1 MAQRF
6 LAYPLIQAIRNKPSS
21 VEEYVGITFRM
32 TILKPCYRKARLK
45 CHRIMKIEDRTP
57 SPKHKR
63 SSRVWP
69 HYEVSRMLEAIECL
83 HAQDSLTTFHLGV
96 FKAIAG
102 LVEDVEITMD
112 RIPIV
117 DGKLESR
124 HTQEG
129 FVTQEQQSLLVKLIP
144 QNPMLPA
151 VAHGARGLMTITD
164 FVTQREFER
173 TGLYNEVWRPYNIR
187 FEWAIPLELR
197 GNVVMVTVNRGSRF
211 LPDEVEKLRLLSP
224 HLTRA
229 HLKAQ
234 TLTRLQGLASEV
246 PRPELLRVLGLTMQE
261 SHIMHWLIQG
271 KRNSEIASILSSKT
285 RTVQKHVQN
294 IFSKLGVETRT
305 AAALLALENCAERQI
320 ASRS

>member
-1 MAQRF
+1 
-6 LAYPLIQAIRNKPSS
+6 
-21 VEEYVGITFRM
+21 
-32 TILKPCYRKARLK
+32 
-45 CHRIMKIEDRTP
+45 MKTEDRTL

-63 SSRVWP
+63 SCRTWP
-69 HYEVSRMLEAIECL
+69 HYEVSQLLDAIECL
-83 HAQDSLTTFHLGV
+83 HAEESLTTFHLGA
-96 FKAIAG
+96 FKAIAA
-102 LVEDVEITMD
+102 LVEDVELTMD
-112 RIPIV
+112 RIPLV

-144 QNPMLPA
+144 QNPLLPA
-151 VAHGARGLMTITD
+151 VSHGARGLMTITD

-211 LPDEVEKLRLLSP
+211 LPGEVQKLRLLSP
-224 HLTRA
+224 HLAQA

-234 TLTRLQGLASEV
+234 TLARLQGLASEV
-246 PRPELLRVLGLTMQE
+246 PRPALLRKLGLTTQE

-294 IFSKLGVETRT
+294 IFNKLGVETRT
-305 AAALLALENCAERQI
+305 AAALLALENCAGRQT
-320 ASRS
+320 ALRG

>member
-1 MAQRF
+1 
-6 LAYPLIQAIRNKPSS
+6 
-21 VEEYVGITFRM
+21 M
-32 TILKPCYRKARLK
+32 TISKRCYRKARQNMLVAK
-45 CHRIMKIEDRTP
+45 KTNDRTL

-63 SSRVWP
+63 FSRAWP
-69 HYEVSRMLEAIECL
+69 HHEVSRLLDAIECV
-83 HAQDSLTTFHLGV
+83 HAQDHLTTFHLGV
-96 FKAIAG
+96 FEAIAA
-102 LVEDVEITMD
+102 LVENVELTMD
-112 RIPIV
+112 RIPLA

-151 VAHGARGLMTITD
+151 VSHGARGLMTITD

-211 LPDEVEKLRLLSP
+211 LPDEVQKLRLLSP
-224 HLTRA
+224 HLAQA
-229 HLKAQ
+229 HMKAQ
-234 TLTRLQGLASEV
+234 TLTRLQGLGPEV
-246 PRPELLRVLGLTMQE
+246 PRPELLRNLGLTMQE
-261 SHIMHWLIQG
+261 AHVMHWLIQG

-294 IFSKLGVETRT
+294 IFNKLGVETRT
-305 AAALLALENCAERQI
+305 AAALLALENCAKRQI
-320 ASRS
+320 ALRI

>member
-1 MAQRF
+1 
-6 LAYPLIQAIRNKPSS
+6 
-21 VEEYVGITFRM
+21 
-32 TILKPCYRKARLK
+32 
-45 CHRIMKIEDRTP
+45 MKTEDQTL

-63 SSRVWP
+63 SCRAWP
-69 HYEVSRMLEAIECL
+69 HYEVSRLLDAIECI
-83 HAQDSLTTFHLGV
+83 HAQDNLTTFHLGV
-96 FKAIAG
+96 FKAIAA
-102 LVEDVEITMD
+102 LVEDVELTMD
-112 RIPIV
+112 RIPLV

-151 VAHGARGLMTITD
+151 VSHGARGLMTITD

-197 GNVVMVTVNRGSRF
+197 GNVVMVTVNRGSRL
-211 LPDEVEKLRLLSP
+211 LPSEVQTLRLLSP
-224 HLTRA
+224 HLAQA

-234 TLTRLQGLASEV
+234 NLARLQGFASEV
-246 PRPELLRVLGLTMQE
+246 PPPALLRHLGLTTQE
-261 SHIMHWLIQG
+261 SYIMHWLIQG

-294 IFSKLGVETRT
+294 IFNKLGVETRT
-305 AAALLALENCAERQI
+305 AAALLALENCPKGR
-320 ASRS
+320 

>member
-1 MAQRF
+1 
-6 LAYPLIQAIRNKPSS
+6 
-21 VEEYVGITFRM
+21 
-32 TILKPCYRKARLK
+32 
-45 CHRIMKIEDRTP
+45 MKTEDRTL

-63 SSRVWP
+63 SCRAWP
-69 HYEVSRMLEAIECL
+69 HYEVSRLLDAIECI
-83 HAQDSLTTFHLGV
+83 HAQDNLTTFHLGV
-96 FKAIAG
+96 FKAIAA
-102 LVEDVEITMD
+102 LVQDVELTMD
-112 RIPIV
+112 RIPLV

-129 FVTQEQQSLLVKLIP
+129 VVTQEQQSLLVKLIP

-151 VAHGARGLMTITD
+151 VSHGARGLMTITD

-211 LPDEVEKLRLLSP
+211 LPGEVQKLRLLSP
-224 HLTRA
+224 HLAQA

-234 TLTRLQGLASEV
+234 TLARLQGCASEV
-246 PRPELLRVLGLTMQE
+246 PRPALLRNLGLTMQE

-271 KRNSEIASILSSKT
+271 KRNSEIASILGSKT

-294 IFSKLGVETRT
+294 IFNKLGVETRT
-305 AAALLALENCAERQI
+305 AAALLALENCAER
-320 ASRS
+320 

>member
-1 MAQRF
+1 MKTESRT
-6 LAYPLIQAIRNKPSS
+6 LSS
-21 VEEYVGITFRM
+21 KT
-32 TILKPCYRKARLK
+32 
-45 CHRIMKIEDRTP
+45 
-57 SPKHKR
+57 KR
-63 SSRVWP
+63 SCRVWP
-69 HYEVSRMLEAIECL
+69 HYEVTRLLDAIECL
-83 HAQDSLTTFHLGV
+83 YGEDSLTSFHRGV
-96 FKAIAG
+96 FRAIAA
-102 LVEDVEITMD
+102 LVEDVELTMD
-112 RIPIV
+112 RIPLV

-124 HTQEG
+124 HTQESV
-129 FVTQEQQSLLVKLIP
+129 VTQEQQSLLVKLIP

-187 FEWAIPLELR
+187 YEWAIPLELR

-211 LPDEVEKLRLLSP
+211 LPGEVTKLRLLSP
-224 HLTRA
+224 HLAQA

-234 TLTRLQGLASEV
+234 TLTRLQGLAPQV
-246 PRPELLRVLGLTMQE
+246 PRPEALRKLGLTMQE

-305 AAALLALENCAERQI
+305 AAALLALENRAEKA
-320 ASRS
+320 ASVA

>member
-1 MAQRF
+1 M
-6 LAYPLIQAIRNKPSS
+6 S
-21 VEEYVGITFRM
+21 
-32 TILKPCYRKARLK
+32 RLL
-45 CHRIMKIEDRTP
+45 D
-57 SPKHKR
+57 
-63 SSRVWP
+63 
-69 HYEVSRMLEAIECL
+69 AIECI
-83 HAQDSLTTFHLGV
+83 HAQDNLTTFHLGV
-96 FKAIAG
+96 FKAIAAF
-102 LVEDVEITMD
+102 VEDVELTMD
-112 RIPIV
+112 RIPLV

-151 VAHGARGLMTITD
+151 ISHGARGLMTITD

-197 GNVVMVTVNRGSRF
+197 GNVVVVTVNRGSQLLRSE
-211 LPDEVEKLRLLSP
+211 LQKLRLLSP
-224 HLTRA
+224 HLAQA

-234 TLTRLQGLASEV
+234 TLTRLQSLAAEV
-246 PRPELLRVLGLTMQE
+246 PLQPELLRKLGLTVQE

-271 KRNSEIASILSSKT
+271 KRNSEIASILNSKT

-294 IFSKLGVETRT
+294 IFNKLGVETRT
-305 AAALLALENCAERQI
+305 AAALAALENSTVHR
-320 ASRS
+320 SRLIN